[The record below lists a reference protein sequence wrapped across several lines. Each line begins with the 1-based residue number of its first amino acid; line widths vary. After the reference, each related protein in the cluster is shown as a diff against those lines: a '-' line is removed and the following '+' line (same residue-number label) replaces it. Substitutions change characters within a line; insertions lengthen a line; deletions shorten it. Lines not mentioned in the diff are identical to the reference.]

1 MKEVRGALQKLP
13 TSRAQQSSRPAL
25 KEPQAPSGPPQPAQP
40 AHGSAHMPAPR
51 RTSAPADRATSPST
65 VLSTQLA
72 KVRLGA
78 GPSPRD
84 TAEKMPNSV
93 AVAQEMAGV
102 YHKRAS
108 VHDSAK
114 DDQSNRSTET
124 GAEQQRDKRTLER
137 VGQTEAVGTG
147 ASPAKVAKVTDETVM
162 GPPTSTLAGSDEH
175 PGDSG
180 EIALS

>member
-1 MKEVRGALQKLP
+1 
-13 TSRAQQSSRPAL
+13 
-25 KEPQAPSGPPQPAQP
+25 
-40 AHGSAHMPAPR
+40 
-51 RTSAPADRATSPST
+51 
-65 VLSTQLA
+65 
-72 KVRLGA
+72 
-78 GPSPRD
+78 
-84 TAEKMPNSV
+84 MPNSG
-93 AVAQEMAGV
+93 AVAQELGGV

-108 VHDSAK
+108 AHVSAK
-114 DDQSNRSTET
+114 DDQSKRSTET

-162 GPPTSTLAGSDEH
+162 GPPTSTPAGSDEH